1 MRIVADKLNILLRTT
16 QSEIY
21 IHISNTLINIDDLT
35 KKQNN
40 FETAIGQLKLNRFS
54 QEIIIKYNT
63 KI

>member
-1 MRIVADKLNILLRTT
+1 MRVVADKLNILLRTT